1 MLLPGYEEEFI
12 KWKKMQTKKVDSI
25 QKDRID
31 VLKNTDKVQ
40 FFKGLFTAK
49 NRSKKKGDEVLN
61 LRDQFMK
68 SGTGNL
74 SDVVNLVGQ
83 YKYRKRGGAKIDR
96 VGKSYVVGS
105 GENPTLRLMPYDLIP
120 VFK

>member
-12 KWKKMQTKKVDSI
+12 KWKKQQTKKVDSI
-25 QKDRID
+25 RIQKERID
-31 VLKNTDKVQ
+31 LLKNTDKVQ

-68 SGTGNL
+68 SETGNL
-74 SDVVNLVGQ
+74 SDMVNVVGQ
-83 YKYRKRGGAKIDR
+83 YKYRKRGGVLKDR
-96 VGKSYVVGS
+96 
-105 GENPTLRLMPYDLIP
+105 
-120 VFK
+120 